1 MRLLALVVLVLL
13 AAPLQAVEPRHADP
27 MSLVFYKKILI
38 TKAALAKIEE
48 MLA

>member
-1 MRLLALVVLVLL
+1 VLV
-13 AAPLQAVEPRHADP
+13 VEPRHADP

-38 TKAALAKIEE
+38 TKQALAKIEE